1 MEDDDLQ
8 NKYNTICDNVSSNIK
23 KEFDSESVYNKKFL
37 KTRIKSYGDEAA
49 DFYDK
54 EIRKVGSNRTCL
66 QVILLDSVL
75 KRDENYYPQ
84 VFLKECKYIEER
96 VIRHITN
103 DLENFPDYDESEEEY
118 FFFDT
123 CSITLLIFSN
133 KHSVVFLLFWLG
145 KKVSL
150 LDKSLHNR

>member
-23 KEFDSESVYNKKFL
+23 KEFDSESVYNKNFL
-37 KTRIKSYGDEAA
+37 KTRIKSYDDEAA

-54 EIRKVGSNRTCL
+54 EIRKVGCNRTCL

-103 DLENFPDYDESEEEY
+103 DLENFSDYDESEEE
-118 FFFDT
+118 
-123 CSITLLIFSN
+123 
-133 KHSVVFLLFWLG
+133 
-145 KKVSL
+145 
-150 LDKSLHNR
+150 